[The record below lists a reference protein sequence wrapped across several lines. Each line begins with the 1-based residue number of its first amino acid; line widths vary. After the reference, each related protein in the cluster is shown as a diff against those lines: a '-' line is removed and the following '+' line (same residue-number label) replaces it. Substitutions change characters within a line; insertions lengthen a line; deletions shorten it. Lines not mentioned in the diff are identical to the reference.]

1 MKNYTITKGQILE
14 IHDRTS
20 VHNQEQLEK
29 WFPDAFKTELE
40 VGKWYKR
47 PHNSAL
53 FCVTEVLLNLEN
65 HYGIY
70 GFDNIG
76 NWMKDNS
83 KTFWDKDVEATP
95 EEVEAALINEAKK
108 RGYKGGIK
116 LSPLESC
123 SNAIDTEKE
132 DVYSYIPKVS
142 HYVGNRLQLNGTGI
156 YQDGKWAEIL
166 PQEKTVVP
174 MEKALKI
181 IAKKMKVSPEN
192 IEIKN

>member
-1 MKNYTITKGQILE
+1 
-14 IHDRTS
+14 
-20 VHNQEQLEK
+20 
-29 WFPDAFKTELE
+29 
-40 VGKWYKR
+40 
-47 PHNSAL
+47 
-53 FCVTEVLLNLEN
+53 
-65 HYGIY
+65 
-70 GFDNIG
+70 
-76 NWMKDNS
+76 MKDNS

>member
-1 MKNYTITKGQILE
+1 MENYKITKEQILE
-14 IHDRTS
+14 TIRTGTD
-20 VHNQEQLEK
+20 VTERYFKEII
-29 WFPDAFKTELE
+29 PEAFNTKLDT
-40 VGKWYKR
+40 GKWYKSSTDIEFLVYYQS
-47 PHNSAL
+47 N
-53 FCVTEVLLNLEN
+53 
-65 HYGIY
+65 
-70 GFDNIG
+70 GFDNYG
-76 NWMKDNS
+76 FWKDQPYKDNLVFGDCWYNMS
-83 KTFWDKDVEATP
+83 RLATD
-95 EEVEAALINEAKK
+95 EEVSAALINEAKK

-142 HYVGNRLQLNGTGI
+142 HYIGNRLQLNGTGI

-174 MEKALKI
+174 MAKALKI

-192 IEIKN
+192 IEIQY